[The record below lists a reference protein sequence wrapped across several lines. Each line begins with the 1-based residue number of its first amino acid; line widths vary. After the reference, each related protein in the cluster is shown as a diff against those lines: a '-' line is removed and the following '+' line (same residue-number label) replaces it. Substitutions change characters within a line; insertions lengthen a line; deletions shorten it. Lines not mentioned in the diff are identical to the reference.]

1 MWRYI
6 LQRLG
11 QALAVMLIVTFL
23 TFLILHLLP
32 GGAAR
37 SALGLDATQAQIDA
51 YNTQMGYDKPFLT
64 QFGLY
69 IQRLLSG
76 DLGYSFRLNQPV
88 ADVIFQRL
96 PKTVLLSLLA
106 TTLAVV
112 VAVPLGAIQ
121 AVYRNTRIDY
131 AITSMALLAYA
142 TPLFFLG
149 IIFIV
154 VFSQLWPIL
163 PPQAPQGFTVAEILS
178 NWHGLVLPVVTLAI
192 VALAAFTRYVRSTM
206 VDNLNENYIRTAKAK
221 GLSPSRVTIRHA
233 LRNSLFPVITLLG
246 MYIPALFS
254 GALVVEQLYNYPGM
268 GLMFWQATQT
278 RDYPILLAST
288 LIVSLATVIGA
299 LIADVLYAVADPR
312 VRLSS
317 GGDK

>member
-1 MWRYI
+1 
-6 LQRLG
+6 
-11 QALAVMLIVTFL
+11 MLIVTFL

>member
-51 YNTQMGYDKPFLT
+51 YNAQMGYDKPFLT

-88 ADVIFQRL
+88 ADIIFQRL

>member
-51 YNTQMGYDKPFLT
+51 YNAQMGYDKPFLT

>member
-11 QALAVMLIVTFL
+11 QAFAVMVIVAFL
-23 TFLILHLLP
+23 TFLLLHLLP

-37 SALGLDATQAQIDA
+37 SALGLDATQAQIEA
-51 YNTQMGYDKPFLT
+51 YNAQMGYDQPFLT

-69 IQRLLSG
+69 VQRLLSG
-76 DLGYSFRLNQPV
+76 DLGYSFQLNQPV
-88 ADVIFQRL
+88 ADVILQRL
-96 PKTVLLSLLA
+96 PKTILLSLLA
-106 TTLAVV
+106 TTLAVII
-112 VAVPLGAIQ
+112 AVPLGAIQ
-121 AVYRNTRIDY
+121 AVYRNTKVDY
-131 AITSMALLAYA
+131 AITGVALLAYA

-154 VFSQLWPIL
+154 VFSQWWPIL

-178 NWHGLVLPVVTLAI
+178 QWKGLILPVVTLAV

-254 GALVVEQLYNYPGM
+254 GALVVEQLFNYPGM

-299 LIADVLYAVADPR
+299 LIADILYAVADPR
-312 VRLSS
+312 VRLS

>member
-11 QALAVMLIVTFL
+11 QALVVMLIVTFL

-51 YNTQMGYDKPFLT
+51 YNAQMGYDKPFLT

>member
-51 YNTQMGYDKPFLT
+51 YNAQMGYDKPFLT

-88 ADVIFQRL
+88 ADVIFQHL

>member
-1 MWRYI
+1 
-6 LQRLG
+6 
-11 QALAVMLIVTFL
+11 MLIVTFL

-51 YNTQMGYDKPFLT
+51 YNVQMGYDKPFLT

>member
-1 MWRYI
+1 
-6 LQRLG
+6 
-11 QALAVMLIVTFL
+11 MLIVTFL

-51 YNTQMGYDKPFLT
+51 YYAQMGYDKPFLT

>member
-51 YNTQMGYDKPFLT
+51 YNAQMGYDKPFLA

-163 PPQAPQGFTVAEILS
+163 PPQAPQGFTIAEILS

-278 RDYPILLAST
+278 RDYPSLLS
-288 LIVSLATVIGA
+288 
-299 LIADVLYAVADPR
+299 
-312 VRLSS
+312 
-317 GGDK
+317 

>member
-1 MWRYI
+1 
-6 LQRLG
+6 
-11 QALAVMLIVTFL
+11 MLIVTFL

-51 YNTQMGYDKPFLT
+51 YNAQMGYDKPFLT

-278 RDYPILLAST
+278 RDYSILLAST

>member
-51 YNTQMGYDKPFLT
+51 YNAQMGYDKPFLT

-131 AITSMALLAYA
+131 VITSMALLAYA

>member
-1 MWRYI
+1 MF
-6 LQRLG
+6 
-11 QALAVMLIVTFL
+11 IVTFL

-51 YNTQMGYDKPFLT
+51 YNAQMGYDKPFLT

-206 VDNLNENYIRTAKAK
+206 VDNLSENYIRTAKAK

>member
-11 QALAVMLIVTFL
+11 QALAVMFIVTFL

-51 YNTQMGYDKPFLT
+51 YNAQMGYDKPFLT

-206 VDNLNENYIRTAKAK
+206 VDNLSENYIRTAKAK

>member
-1 MWRYI
+1 
-6 LQRLG
+6 
-11 QALAVMLIVTFL
+11 MLIVTFL

-51 YNTQMGYDKPFLT
+51 YNAQMGYDKPFLT

-112 VAVPLGAIQ
+112 VAVPLGTIQ

-254 GALVVEQLYNYPGM
+254 GALVVEQLFNYPGM

-299 LIADVLYAVADPR
+299 LIADILYAVADPR

>member
-51 YNTQMGYDKPFLT
+51 YYAQMGYDKPFLT

>member
-1 MWRYI
+1 
-6 LQRLG
+6 
-11 QALAVMLIVTFL
+11 MLIVTFL

-51 YNTQMGYDKPFLT
+51 YNAQMGYDKPFLT

-206 VDNLNENYIRTAKAK
+206 VDNFNENYIRTAKAK

>member
-1 MWRYI
+1 
-6 LQRLG
+6 
-11 QALAVMLIVTFL
+11 MLIVTFL

-51 YNTQMGYDKPFLT
+51 YNAQMGYDKPFLT

>member
-51 YNTQMGYDKPFLT
+51 YNVQMGYDKPFLT